1 MSARPP
7 DDPVRKDPARRSRRP
22 GEPDPGESRL
32 RRMARS
38 FDYATQGV
46 QLTFRSERHMRV
58 HFAVALVIALWA
70 LALRLPILELLFV
83 YSAIIVVILTEM
95 LNTALEQLVDLAT
108 DGWDVRAKRVKDIA
122 AGVVLTS
129 VVYAVAVW
137 VIVFMAPARLNEL
150 WNAGA
155 GLWLL
160 ALGNVE
166 TAQLHLENSTFVRS
180 MSFVHLGV
188 TGLVML
194 ALAVVIFKERI
205 DKGRFVSGGWVSG
218 HAALAVYVAAFL
230 IFAARGNP
238 WISLGSLVLAILV
251 IQSRVEGRIHTW
263 PEVGRGSLLG
273 MALAALLYILGAFQP
288 GGLPG

>member
-7 DDPVRKDPARRSRRP
+7 DEQARRETVRRSKRP
-22 GEPDPGESRL
+22 GESDVPESRL
-32 RRMARS
+32 RRVARS
-38 FDYATQGV
+38 FDCATQGV
-46 QLTFRSERHMRV
+46 QLTFRTERHMRL
-58 HFAVALVIALWA
+58 HFVVALVVALWA

-95 LNTALEQLVDLAT
+95 LNTALENLVDLAA
-108 DGWDVRAKRVKDIA
+108 DGWDIRAKRVKDIA

-137 VIVFMAPARLNEL
+137 AIVFLAPARLNEL

-155 GLWLL
+155 GLWFL
-160 ALGNVE
+160 ALGNSAAAHV
-166 TAQLHLENSTFVRS
+166 HLEKSTFMRS
-180 MSFVHLGV
+180 MPYVHLGV

-194 ALAVVIFKERI
+194 ALAIIIFKERI
-205 DKGRFVSGGWVSG
+205 AKGRFVSGGWVSG

-230 IFAARGNP
+230 IFIARGNP
-238 WISLGSLVLAILV
+238 WVTLGALVLSVLV

-263 PEVGRGSLLG
+263 PEVGRGALLG
-273 MALAALLYILGAFQP
+273 TGLATLLYILGAAVP
-288 GGLPG
+288 GGLAG